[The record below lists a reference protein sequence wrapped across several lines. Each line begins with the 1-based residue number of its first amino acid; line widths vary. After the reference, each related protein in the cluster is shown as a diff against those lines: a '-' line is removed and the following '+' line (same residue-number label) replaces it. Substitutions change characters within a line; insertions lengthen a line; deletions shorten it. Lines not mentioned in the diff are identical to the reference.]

1 MEDGKLENQPDNIEP
16 KVLCEETEWKDN
28 FGEEFD
34 LIINNMSLHW
44 NNDVEKCLTNF
55 HDSLKSDGA
64 FISCSLGGDTLQ
76 ELRICM
82 NLAEQER
89 EGGISPV
96 TSPFLSV
103 T

>member
-1 MEDGKLENQPDNIEP
+1 MVEDGKLENQPDNIEP
-16 KVLCEETEWKDN
+16 KVMCEETEWKDN
-28 FGEEFD
+28 YGGKEEFD

-44 NNDVEKCLTNF
+44 NNDVETCLSNF

-82 NLAEQER
+82 NLAE
-89 EGGISPV
+89 
-96 TSPFLSV
+96 
-103 T
+103 